1 MFYHF
6 ILIFIR
12 FKENFNRISTTGRLD
27 PFILKELEFTQ

>member
-12 FKENFNRISTTGRLD
+12 FKENFNRIS
-27 PFILKELEFTQ
+27 IKEKCVKERKIC